1 MLSLRLL
8 TIAKLIRPN
17 AKVLDVGTDHAYL
30 PIYLKTNNLCKSVI
44 ASDVSPNALEG
55 ARKNLEKFGETDIK
69 LVLSDGL
76 NDVKDEFDTLVI
88 SGMGTYT
95 ICKILENKELPK
107 YIILSSNNNL
117 YELRKYMNTL
127 GYKIKEEVAIEDK
140 GKFYDIISYE
150 KGEEK
155 LSKTVLKYGKSK
167 NKLYYKHLYTSEK
180 LIFKELNFKRK
191 IGYLPKLLKLK
202 LMSI

>member
-30 PIYLKTNNLCKSVI
+30 PIYLKTNKLVKSVI
-44 ASDVSPNALEG
+44 ASDVSANALEG

-69 LVLSDGL
+69 LILSDGL
-76 NDVKDEFDTLVI
+76 NEVKDEYDTLVI

-95 ICKILENKELPK
+95 ICNILKDKELPQ

-117 YELRKYMNTL
+117 EELRTFMNNIK
-127 GYKIKEEVAIEDK
+127 YKIKKEVCVLDK
-140 GKFYDIISYE
+140 GKYYDIISYE
-150 KGEEK
+150 KGEER
-155 LSKTVLKYGKSK
+155 LSKKVLRYGKSHDK
-167 NKLYYKHLYTSEK
+167 KYYKYLYNNEK
-180 LIFKELNFKRK
+180 RIFKELNFKNK
-191 IGYLPKLLKLK
+191 IKNLPKIIGLKFL
-202 LMSI
+202 SI